1 MIRNF
6 QLHDTAEVVEILKVN
21 NQYDMPE
28 VDGPEAMKRIK
39 LCNAAVFL
47 VCELDDRIIGIIRG
61 VYDGSRA
68 MIHQLSVHPVYQNQG
83 VGTALVKN
91 IIKIFRQQG
100 APTVSATVMEES
112 MPFWERVGFRRTKA
126 FVVGNWPQ

>member
-1 MIRNF
+1 MKIRNF
-6 QLHDTAEVVEILKVN
+6 QLHDTVEVVEILKAN
-21 NQYDMPE
+21 NQYSMPE

-39 LCNAAVFL
+39 LCSAAVFL
-47 VCELDDRIIGIIRG
+47 VCEQDDRIIGVIRG

-68 MIHQLSVHPVYQNQG
+68 MIHQLSVHPAYQNQG

-112 MPFWERVGFRRTKA
+112 MPFWEQVGFRKTKA
-126 FVVGNWPQ
+126 FVVGNW